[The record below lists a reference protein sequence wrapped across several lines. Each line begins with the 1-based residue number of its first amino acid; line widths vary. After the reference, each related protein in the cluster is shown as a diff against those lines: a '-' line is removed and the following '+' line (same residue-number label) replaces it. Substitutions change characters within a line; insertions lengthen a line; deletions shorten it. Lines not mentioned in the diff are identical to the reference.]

1 MRKPAGDR
9 TGEPPP
15 LGDSLEFFLMS
26 QSAIDTARVNR
37 DAKALCDS
45 IGQLRTGDSPL
56 GCPDLRH
63 KLHQLG
69 GQLVPGSWPPFL
81 WQQAGEASFLKRCL
95 RLIERRTREAER
107 FCCLADRFL
116 VDLHLTQHLVFDL
129 QQIFRIEEF
138 GVPKVLVP
146 NVPGTRI
153 QRALLAQEG
162 SLGLPWVGHV
172 LL

>member
-1 MRKPAGDR
+1 MLPSSSASHEPSSVRHPVLVVILALLGIGALRMRKPAGDR

-116 VDLHLTQHLVFDL
+116 VDLHLTQHL
-129 QQIFRIEEF
+129 
-138 GVPKVLVP
+138 
-146 NVPGTRI
+146 
-153 QRALLAQEG
+153 
-162 SLGLPWVGHV
+162 
-172 LL
+172 